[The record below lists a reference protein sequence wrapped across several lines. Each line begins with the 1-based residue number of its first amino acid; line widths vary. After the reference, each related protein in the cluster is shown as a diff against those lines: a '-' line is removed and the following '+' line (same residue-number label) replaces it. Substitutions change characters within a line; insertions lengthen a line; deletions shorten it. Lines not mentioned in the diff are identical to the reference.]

1 MKIFNFIFAVLLIS
15 FASGSGAATLPYTL
29 GEAYCALT
37 HPTEFIFKLGNK
49 RSTCEEQH
57 VIQQQSG
64 GGDIANVVWWPASHH
79 VRTDVYGSQP
89 WQNNRPWIVLG
100 FTQDNK
106 VNLEKAY
113 MMGTHGLTWS
123 LFQHSY
129 NGRGPSKLIAFEF
142 DGVSNLLYGFAWL
155 VNTPQKYVNQMA
167 YLVDKGHWVLII
179 DMLILIFV
187 LAIEML
193 VALVVTVGGAVAG
206 LIFNPVDTLFA
217 IPGGIWL
224 ALEACIAAVFQL
236 VVGVWGL
243 LTAGVI
249 GIIMAPITLIMSF
262 LPFAALGKLNQR

>member
-1 MKIFNFIFAVLLIS
+1 MNLIKVFFVFSLLNFSVNANS
-15 FASGSGAATLPYTL
+15 ETLSYKV

-113 MMGTHGLTWS
+113 MMGAHGLTWS

-129 NGRGPSKLIAFEF
+129 NGRGPSKLIAIEF

-224 ALEACIAAVFQL
+224 AIEACIAAVFQL